1 MLCLNISTVIDCM
14 IFFLQK
20 YFLVGLLLAVGGNI
34 LLTITAVM
42 LIVRVRWSI
51 ISKEALSYCTEY
63 AVNSRMFLMIMYMIY
78 QTKDENDH
86 WSLTCRTFLCSLH
99 RTVSKTQSYLRI
111 GFRQMGLFFQT
122 AATPRA
128 PLWSGAF
135 KAPSKKADTAQNRFC
150 AVGLAFQKKYSMI
163 QKDDLLGQI
172 WRPSCF
178 QNMCCT
184 PPQNIHR

>member
-1 MLCLNISTVIDCM
+1 MLCLNISIVIDCI
-14 IFFLQK
+14 IFCQK

-135 KAPSKKADTAQNRFC
+135 KAPSKNDTAKNRFC
-150 AVGLAFQKKYSMI
+150 VVGLAFQKKYSMI
-163 QKDDLLGQI
+163 QKDDLLEQI
-172 WRPSCF
+172 WRPFCF
-178 QNMCCT
+178 QNMCYAS
-184 PPQNIHR
+184 PQNIHR

>member
-1 MLCLNISTVIDCM
+1 
-14 IFFLQK
+14 
-20 YFLVGLLLAVGGNI
+20 
-34 LLTITAVM
+34 
-42 LIVRVRWSI
+42 
-51 ISKEALSYCTEY
+51 
-63 AVNSRMFLMIMYMIY
+63 MIMYMIY

-99 RTVSKTQSYLRI
+99 RTVSKAQSYLRI

-135 KAPSKKADTAQNRFC
+135 KAPSKNDTAKNRFC

-163 QKDDLLGQI
+163 QKDDLLEQI
-172 WRPSCF
+172 WRPFCF
-178 QNMCCT
+178 QNMCYAS
-184 PPQNIHR
+184 PQNIHRQYNQTTLDVFLLHLNTIFNFLSAGAVIHYIRNNVLIYCTLDFRLYQLMYCDLCCCVAF